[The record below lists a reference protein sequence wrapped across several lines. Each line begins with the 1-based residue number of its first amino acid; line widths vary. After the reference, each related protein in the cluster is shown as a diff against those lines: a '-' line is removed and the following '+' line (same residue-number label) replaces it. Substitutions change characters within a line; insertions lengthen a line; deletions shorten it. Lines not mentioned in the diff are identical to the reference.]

1 MLPDLTLNLLKFA
14 SIKYGYRELHQ
25 IEVLI
30 LQELRHDS
38 HPMLLHEV
46 DFMAEALV
54 LKSRLISQHIK
65 TSALM

>member
-38 HPMLLHEV
+38 HPMLLHE
-46 DFMAEALV
+46 
-54 LKSRLISQHIK
+54 KSRLISQHIK